1 MENITH
7 SLVGA
12 TLAELALPQAATPAQ
27 RRLFFTAGIVAA
39 NLPDADLLYTRITAA
54 PLGYLLHHRG
64 HTHTIVG
71 LAVQALIVG
80 LVCALPAIRN
90 RLHGVRNRFA
100 LLIGIALSSHLLLDS
115 WNSYGI
121 HPFWPLDNRWF
132 YGDSI
137 YIIEPWLWLLLGVT
151 LALNAQA
158 KRTRI
163 IVGALLALLA
173 LPALALVSLGMIGVP
188 VFAAL
193 AIGAAIA
200 VAVLAKVA
208 PRTRSIG
215 TLIASSAFV
224 IAMFGARHVV
234 EQHARETLAHA
245 PSARVIDIV
254 LSPELANPFCWNA
267 LAIVKDDVA
276 GEFVMTRGSVPLG
289 TVARC
294 GGSSRGQ
301 VVWSE
306 PVRQTLESVRRL
318 VRADCRVRAWMQFG
332 RAPVVGAGEIADM
345 RFGGLQGG
353 NFSAMPL
360 AAPASACPEHLT
372 AWTMPRADL
381 LQ

>member
-12 TLAELALPQAATPAQ
+12 TLAELALPRAATPAQ
-27 RRLFFTAGIVAA
+27 RRLFFAAGIAAA
-39 NLPDADLLYTRITAA
+39 NLPDADLLYTRITAP

-64 HTHTIVG
+64 HTHTVAG
-71 LAVQALIVG
+71 LVVQALIVG

-90 RLHGVRNRFA
+90 RLRGLGRRFA
-100 LLIGIALSSHLLLDS
+100 LLIGVALASHLLLDS
-115 WNSYGI
+115 WNSYGV

-132 YGDSI
+132 YGDAI

-158 KRTRI
+158 RRTRI
-163 IVGALLALLA
+163 IIGALLAL
-173 LPALALVSLGMIGVP
+173 PTLALVSLGMMGVP

-193 AIGAAIA
+193 VIGTA
-200 VAVLAKVA
+200 VAVAVMAKVA

-215 TLIASSAFV
+215 ALVASSAFV

-234 EQHARETLAHA
+234 EQHARETVAHA
-245 PSARVIDIV
+245 PSARVIDMV

-267 LAIVKDDVA
+267 LAIVRDDGA

-294 GGSSRGQ
+294 GAGARGQ

-306 PVRQTLESVRRL
+306 PVRQTLDSVRRL